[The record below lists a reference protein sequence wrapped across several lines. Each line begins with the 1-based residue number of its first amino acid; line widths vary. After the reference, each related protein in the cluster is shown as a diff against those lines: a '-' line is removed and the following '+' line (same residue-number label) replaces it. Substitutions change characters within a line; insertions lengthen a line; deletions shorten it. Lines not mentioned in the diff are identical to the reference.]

1 MYFLKLNINNNIK
14 VNYNIINT
22 INNIDVNF
30 NKLKKMKNN
39 INLYFIIKS

>member
-14 VNYNIINT
+14 VNYNINNIN
-22 INNIDVNF
+22 NNIDVIF

-39 INLYFIIKS
+39 INLNIIIQS

>member
-14 VNYNIINT
+14 VNYNINN
-22 INNIDVNF
+22 NNIDIIF

-39 INLYFIIKS
+39 INLKIII